1 MKKKSLGY
9 TFPECFKQ
17 EADVR
22 HIATIFFRGDFKY
35 NLNRI

>member
-1 MKKKSLGY
+1 MKEKSLGCI
-9 TFPECFKQ
+9 FPECFKQ
-17 EADVR
+17 ETDVR